1 MTGIR
6 PTGWVFYRS
15 HRQEGARAMS
25 HELRLER
32 LFDAPPEV
40 VWDAFVDP
48 NAQTELHGSSQ
59 EGWTVSRAET
69 DVSVGGTSVYAMSLE
84 GHEPD
89 IETRVC
95 SVVDR
100 PHRLVFSH
108 SMQIADMGR
117 TFDTEVT
124 LTFED
129 QGGKTLLTMVQ
140 TGFDTEADRDA
151 FMEGWP
157 EYLDTLGRVIGDRQS
172 QTLKAHHDPE
182 R

>member
-1 MTGIR
+1 
-6 PTGWVFYRS
+6 
-15 HRQEGARAMS
+15 MS

-48 NAQTELHGSSQ
+48 DAQEELHGSTQ

-69 DVSVGGTSVYAMSLE
+69 DVRVGGTSVYAMSKE
-84 GHEPD
+84 GEKPD
-89 IETRVC
+89 IETRVA

-108 SMQIADMGR
+108 SMRVEEMGR
-117 TFDTEVT
+117 TFETEVT
-124 LTFED
+124 ITLED

-157 EYLDTLGRVIGDRQS
+157 EYLETLGRVIGDRQS